1 MARVGDAVEAPRS
14 GGSPDRGGETPLRGG
29 RRKRGKKADP
39 APAKHT
45 RGAETSWLNV
55 GAGLLGR
62 VTSALA
68 PGVAR
73 RQTDIMKKTGAVSMS
88 AADLR
93 ARVNDLADRLASG
106 LENTAERISE
116 ETHDHSVRRRALAFK
131 VDAIPAV
138 YTAAYRADPLV
149 AAMDTWGLT
158 FQILEYLE
166 TGAGRDAFGAQQ
178 PLARAQA
185 RDLVADADA
194 SVQRMAIS
202 QKRFEKARAR
212 MGSWVAS
219 HPIEH
224 AFSSRSS
231 IAPVLAQWRSEDRD
245 AFVAVGEMTDTVQ
258 NLSERLNTYA
268 AQMPRQVRWQAE
280 LLVAELAAEHD
291 VPGLLAAAGQ
301 EVREVLAAERR
312 ALLEDVNI
320 QRQQTLDYLTAERL
334 SALEALRQERIEVL
348 KAVDALQ
355 DRVVDSATD
364 RLRSVVDY
372 GLRRLAVLLIILMLA
387 AATLGWLV
395 YRLTAGR
402 LG

>member
-1 MARVGDAVEAPRS
+1 MRS
-14 GGSPDRGGETPLRGG
+14 GGRE
-29 RRKRGKKADP
+29 RGKRADLP
-39 APAKHT
+39 PAKRT
-45 RGAETSWLNV
+45 RSAQSSWLNV

-62 VTSALA
+62 VTSAFA
-68 PGVAR
+68 PSVAP

-93 ARVNDLADRLASG
+93 AQVNDLADRLASG
-106 LENTAERISE
+106 LERTADRIST
-116 ETHDHSVRRRALAFK
+116 ETRDLLVRRRALAFK
-131 VDAIPAV
+131 VDVIPAV

-149 AAMDTWGLT
+149 AAMDTWGLS
-158 FQILEYLE
+158 FQIKEYLE
-166 TGAGRDAFGAQQ
+166 TGAGREAFGAQQ

-194 SVQRMAIS
+194 SVQRMATS
-202 QKRFEKARAR
+202 QKRFETARAR
-212 MGSWVAS
+212 MGEWVAT

-231 IAPVLAQWRSEDRD
+231 IAPVLAQWRSEDRG

-280 LLVAELAAEHD
+280 LLVAELSADHD
-291 VPGLLAAAGQ
+291 VRGLLAAAGQ
-301 EVREVLAAERR
+301 EVREVLAAERH
-312 ALLEDVNI
+312 AVLEDVNS
-320 QRQQTLDYLTAERL
+320 QRLQTLDYLTAERL
-334 SALEALRQERIEVL
+334 AALEVLRQERIEVL
-348 KAVDALQ
+348 TAVDALQ
-355 DRVVDSATD
+355 NRIVDSATD
-364 RLRSVVDY
+364 RLRGVVDY
-372 GLRRLAVLLIILMLA
+372 GLRRLAVLLIVLMLSA
-387 AATLGWLV
+387 AALGVLV

>member
-1 MARVGDAVEAPRS
+1 M
-14 GGSPDRGGETPLRGG
+14 RGGG
-29 RRKRGKKADP
+29 RERGKKPDLP
-39 APAKHT
+39 SAKGT
-45 RGAETSWLNV
+45 RGAQNSWLNV

-62 VTSALA
+62 VTSAFA
-68 PGVAR
+68 PNVAR

-106 LENTAERISE
+106 LERTADRIGT
-116 ETHDHSVRRRALAFK
+116 ETRELLVRRRALAFK
-131 VDAIPAV
+131 VDVIPAV

-158 FQILEYLE
+158 FQIREYLE

-185 RDLVADADA
+185 RELVADADA
-194 SVQRMAIS
+194 SVRGMATS
-202 QKRFEKARAR
+202 QKRFETARAK

-291 VPGLLAAAGQ
+291 VTGLLAAAGQ
-301 EVREVLAAERR
+301 EVREVVAAERH
-312 ALLEDVNI
+312 AVLEDVNS
-320 QRQQTLDYLTAERL
+320 QRLKTLEYLTAERIA
-334 SALEALRQERIEVL
+334 ALEVLSQERIEVL
-348 KAVDALQ
+348 TAVDALQ
-355 DRVVDSATD
+355 SRVVDAATD

-372 GLRRLAVLLIILMLA
+372 GLQRLAVLLIILMLSA
-387 AATLGWLV
+387 AAVGGLV
-395 YRLTAGR
+395 YWLTAGR